1 MKGLSGGR
9 RGGRLGLGLGYVL
22 AIYRELSTGGY
33 LQGGLSTG
41 GTIYR
46 GYYLQGGYL
55 WDFTVFIFNT
65 NRTPEEMGQRLLMS
79 FSSQMRT
86 NARQRKSRVQTHTIF
101 ARTRSAPTP
110 VNVKMAFLEIVSH
123 VQM

>member
-1 MKGLSGGR
+1 MKGLSGEEEGR
-9 RGGRLGLGLGYVL
+9 EVRVRVRLCFSYLQGNYLRG
-22 AIYRELSTGGY
+22 AIYRGDY
-33 LQGGLSTG
+33 LQGGLFTG

-46 GYYLQGGYL
+46 GGDYL

-86 NARQRKSRVQTHTIF
+86 NAR
-101 ARTRSAPTP
+101 
-110 VNVKMAFLEIVSH
+110 
-123 VQM
+123 